1 MTASDTTTLAVAGRP
16 IRVRISGPED
26 GSPVL
31 LLHGIARSLEDW
43 QHAHDLLAASSSN
56 RGHRVI
62 SADLPGF
69 GFTRRQ
75 HERPGLPA
83 FARAMA
89 GLLDAVGV
97 DGPVHVMGNSLGGGV
112 AMTLAVD
119 HPGRVSS
126 LVLVDSVGFGREVNI
141 SPLPM
146 LYATAAGLPV
156 VGKRF
161 RPLARAAGIKIA
173 QDQFFD
179 PSFATPEM
187 LRHYAKVGRQ
197 PDFRGTFVGTAMALG
212 IPMVGVFPGWR
223 RDLLARVASSGL
235 PTLLVWGEADTV
247 LPAHHLDAAKRA
259 FPHAQS
265 HLFAETGHMP
275 QIEKAA
281 EFSALAEDFLAK
293 VDASRA

>member
-1 MTASDTTTLAVAGRP
+1 MTAEDTLTLAVDGRP
-16 IRVRISGPED
+16 IRIRMGGPED

-43 QHAHDLLAASSSN
+43 QEVHDRLAVA
-56 RGHRVI
+56 HRVI

-75 HERPGLPA
+75 RSRPSMRT
-83 FARAMA
+83 FATAMA
-89 GLLDAVGV
+89 GLLDAAGV
-97 DGPVHVMGNSLGGGV
+97 TEPAHVMGNSLGGGV

-119 HPGRVSS
+119 HPGRVAS
-126 LVLVDSVGFGREVNI
+126 LVLADAVGFGSEVNL

-146 LYATAAGLPV
+146 VYATASALPV
-156 VGKRF
+156 IGKRF
-161 RPLARAAGIKIA
+161 VPLARAASLKIA

-197 PDFRGTFVGTAMALG
+197 PDFRGTFLGTAMTLG

-223 RDLLARVASSGL
+223 RALLPRVADANL
-235 PTLLVWGEADTV
+235 PTLVVWGADDTV
-247 LPAHHLDAAKRA
+247 LPVSHLAEAVRV

-265 HLFAETGHMP
+265 HVFAETGHMP
-275 QIEKAA
+275 QIERA
-281 EFSALAEDFLAK
+281 EAFGDLALDFLAK
-293 VDASRA
+293 VDAARG